1 MENGTPI
8 FPQEIITSI
17 LVRLPVKSL
26 IRFQCVCKD
35 WKNLFRTPSFIAE
48 HLHHS
53 TRQNPLLIVD
63 SDIGGYGYPPWHLCL
78 LNRKMQVFEF
88 QNTPMINSLESG
100 RVYSSNGLLC
110 VKFTCHSQ
118 DCLWLWNPSIRVVRQ
133 VPKSLNNYEYGF
145 FSVGFGFSPI
155 INDYKIVKCSVRYFV
170 VQAEVYSLRTGLW
183 RKVEVGNLEGVY
195 GLRVGGFPCNGAI
208 FWIGRKEDV
217 EGHNKSLL
225 DLIVSFDIVKE
236 AFTLTPFP
244 PKTPRQGRYTT
255 LACYENKLAIYF
267 QAEIENSESYVIDLW
282 VLEEC
287 ADPSKERWSWA
298 KIYTSRPNPYRFII
312 CPEIIWRNEIVL
324 SATQPEYQ
332 IEGEEENYQIEGEE
346 ENYEGNVVLCN
357 LTTDEFNLFDIP
369 QCNFSL
375 GILDYVESLVLLDI
389 IHI

>member
-1 MENGTPI
+1 MENC
-8 FPQEIITSI
+8 EIMKSKPKTRENDIRYLLLQMEKGLLEKMSAGASPYPEANAES
-17 LVRLPVKSL
+17 LARGRLP
-26 IRFQCVCKD
+26 
-35 WKNLFRTPSFIAE
+35 LFF
-48 HLHHS
+48 LHHRS
-53 TRQNPLLIVD
+53 SSLSRSLLHP
-63 SDIGGYGYPPWHLCL
+63 SATH
-78 LNRKMQVFEF
+78 RHF
-88 QNTPMINSLESG
+88 SG
-100 RVYSSNGLLC
+100 ADNNGERHANFSSRNHHKYS
-110 VKFTCHSQ
+110 
-118 DCLWLWNPSIRVVRQ
+118 
-133 VPKSLNNYEYGF
+133 
-145 FSVGFGFSPI
+145 GFGFSLI
-155 INDYKIVKCSVRYFV
+155 INDYKIVKCSVRHFV

-195 GLRVGGFPCNGAI
+195 GLRVGSFPCNGAI
-208 FWIGRKEDV
+208 FWIGQKEDV

-244 PKTPRQGRYTT
+244 PKTPRQRGYNT
-255 LACYENKLAIYF
+255 LACYENKLAIFF

-298 KIYTSRPNPYRFII
+298 KIYTSRPYPYRFII

-324 SATQPEYQ
+324 SATHPEYQIESEEENYQ

-369 QCNFSL
+369 QYNFSL